1 MRTFMSTICSIV
13 CRVSLIAV
21 FATLFIDSASA
32 VGRAESPLPVE
43 EDVPFVKVEKMPK
56 FMEGDLMTFRR
67 WVQENLHYPQSARE
81 EGISSR
87 VLLTFIIERD
97 GTLTGIEV
105 LQSPDRLLSDEAV
118 RVVGSSPKWTP
129 GEQRGQ
135 AVRVKYTLPVD
146 LRPSPEDISAY
157 SD

>member
-1 MRTFMSTICSIV
+1 MRTFMSTICSIFR
-13 CRVSLIAV
+13 RVSLIAT
-21 FATLFIDSASA
+21 FAALFVGSASA
-32 VGRAESPLPVE
+32 VGRAQSPSPAE

-56 FMEGDLMTFRR
+56 FMGGDLMTFRR
-67 WVQENLHYPQSARE
+67 WVQENLRYPQAAWE
-81 EGISSR
+81 KNISGR

-135 AVRVKYTLPVD
+135 TVRVKYTLPVD
-146 LRPSPEDISAY
+146 LRPSSEDISAY